1 MLSDLQNRQLT
12 NAKLILVRN
21 FKTKCETTLD
31 NEKADHKLKNFLFN
45 ELSEAYEQGVKD
57 SLAVVKEM
65 IK

>member
-12 NAKLILVRN
+12 NAKLTLVRN
-21 FKTKCETTLD
+21 FKTKCETMLD
-31 NEKADHKLKNFLFN
+31 NEKADHRLKQFIFN

-65 IK
+65 MK